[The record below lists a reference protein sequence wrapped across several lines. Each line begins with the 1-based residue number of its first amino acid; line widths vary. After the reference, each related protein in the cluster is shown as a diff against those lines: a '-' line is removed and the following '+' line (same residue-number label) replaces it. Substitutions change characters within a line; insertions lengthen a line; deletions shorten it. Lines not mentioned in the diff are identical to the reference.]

1 MDVEFLPLIS
11 RWLHILAAIVL
22 MGGTVFLRFTVVP
35 VLNNEKDQESWF
47 APMRSSWSKLV
58 MMSILFLLAS
68 GLYNTAIKSMT
79 YELVGGPY
87 LILLSIKILLALVIF
102 FLVSVL
108 SGRSRLAVKFRS
120 EGSKWYNLTIAAML
134 LLVCVAGYMKS
145 TPVEIKEKPAATASI
160 IKNY

>member
-11 RWLHILAAIVL
+11 RWLHILSAIIL
-22 MGGTVFLRFTVVP
+22 MGGTVFLRWTVVP
-35 VLNNEKDQESWF
+35 LQIQEEDQEAWF
-47 APMRSSWSKLV
+47 APMRASWSKLV
-58 MMSILFLLAS
+58 MFSILFLLAS

-87 LILLSIKILLALVIF
+87 LVLLTIKILIALVIF

-108 SGRSRLAVKFRS
+108 SGRSKLAVKFRS
-120 EGSKWYNLTIAAML
+120 EGAKWYNLTIAAML
-134 LLVCVAGYMKS
+134 LLVCIAGYMKS
-145 TPVEIKEKPAATASI
+145 TPVELKEKEPTTAAI